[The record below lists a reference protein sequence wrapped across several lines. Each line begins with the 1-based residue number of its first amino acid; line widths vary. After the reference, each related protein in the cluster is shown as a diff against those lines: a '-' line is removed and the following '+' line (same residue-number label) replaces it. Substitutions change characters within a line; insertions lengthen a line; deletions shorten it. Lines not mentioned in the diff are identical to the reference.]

1 MVERVRLTKLPRR
14 LERQFRQSHLA
25 SASASARVSRVLF
38 PKTDFLKYCAGVIL
52 NKVKELS
59 SICLTKF
66 LYPLYKASLRLCEI
80 LFSPIDRAKL
90 Y

>member
-25 SASASARVSRVLF
+25 SASARVPRVLF
-38 PKTDFLKYCAGVIL
+38 PKTDVLKYCAGVIL

-59 SICLTKF
+59 SIYLTKF
-66 LYPLYKASLRLCEI
+66 LYPLYKASLRLCESH
-80 LFSPIDRAKL
+80 LSPIDKAKL
-90 Y
+90 C